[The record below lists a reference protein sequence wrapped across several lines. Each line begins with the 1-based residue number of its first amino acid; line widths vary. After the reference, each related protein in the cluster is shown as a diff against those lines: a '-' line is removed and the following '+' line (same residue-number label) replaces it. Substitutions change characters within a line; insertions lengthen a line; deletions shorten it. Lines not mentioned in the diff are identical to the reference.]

1 MNKAI
6 QFIGTQRSG
15 SNLLRLILN
24 QFEQVSAPHP
34 PHILRTF
41 IPLINYYGNLD
52 DRDNFEPLVADVCE
66 YVNNNI
72 VSWSNV
78 VYTPD
83 IVLKRCTKNNIFE
96 IFKVIY
102 EIKAE
107 FDHASIWCCKSTFN
121 ANYITDLEK
130 HDIKPI
136 YIHLYRDGR
145 DVAASFRKAII
156 GPKHIYHI
164 ANEWKNDQQAARKV
178 LNIVGEARVV
188 SVKYEELIK
197 EPELVLSEISKK
209 LGLKYNPK
217 ILSFYNSEESFN
229 TASAGKMWENLTKPI
244 IHNHFGM
251 YRKELSDEDILLF
264 DRIAGDELY
273 SLGYNNTWTD
283 RSNGTP
289 LFTQDQILEFN
300 RSNDEMKLKAR
311 NNASAEELERRKKQ
325 EAVLRNI
332 KELFK
337 TT

>member
-34 PHILRTF
+34 PHILKTF
-41 IPLINYYGNLD
+41 IPLIDYYGNLD
-52 DRDNFEPLVADVCE
+52 DRDNFETLVSDICE
-66 YVNNNI
+66 YVNYNP

-78 VYTPD
+78 VYTTD
-83 IVLKRCTKNNIFE
+83 KVLMRCNRSNIFE

-107 FDHASIWCCKSTFN
+107 SDHASIWCCKSTFN
-121 ANYITDLEK
+121 ANYVTDLEK

-136 YIHLYRDGR
+136 YIYLYRDGR

-164 ANEWKNDQQAARKV
+164 ANEWKSDQQAARDV

-188 SVKYEELIK
+188 SVKYEQLIK
-197 EPELVLSEISKK
+197 EPELVLSELSEK

-217 ILSFYNSEESFN
+217 IMSFYNSAESFN

-244 IHNHFGM
+244 IRDHYGM
-251 YRKELSDEDILLF
+251 YKDELSDEDILLF

-273 SLGYNNTWTD
+273 NLDYNNISTD

-289 LFTQDQILEFN
+289 FFTRDQISEFN
-300 RSNDEMKLKAR
+300 KSNDEMKLKAR
-311 NNASAEELERRKKQ
+311 NSASDEELERRSKQ
-325 EAVLRNI
+325 EDVLRNI
-332 KELFK
+332 KERLK
-337 TT
+337 IT